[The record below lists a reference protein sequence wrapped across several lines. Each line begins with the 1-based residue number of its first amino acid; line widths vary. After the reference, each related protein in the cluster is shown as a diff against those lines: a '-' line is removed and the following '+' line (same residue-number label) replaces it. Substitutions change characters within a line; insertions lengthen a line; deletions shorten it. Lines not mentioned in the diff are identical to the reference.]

1 MYLAMGLT
9 VKSKLEGR
17 NLMRHQFKQEQK
29 GKVRQQMRLKNEMT
43 VEVRQQRKRMSIEIR
58 QLKRA
63 AKFIL
68 TKIEMLSRK

>member
-1 MYLAMGLT
+1 
-9 VKSKLEGR
+9 
-17 NLMRHQFKQEQK
+17 MRHQFKQEQK

-58 QLKRA
+58 QLNRA

>member
-1 MYLAMGLT
+1 MSLT

-68 TKIEMLSRK
+68 TKMEMLSRK

>member
-1 MYLAMGLT
+1 
-9 VKSKLEGR
+9 
-17 NLMRHQFKQEQK
+17 MRHQFKQEQK